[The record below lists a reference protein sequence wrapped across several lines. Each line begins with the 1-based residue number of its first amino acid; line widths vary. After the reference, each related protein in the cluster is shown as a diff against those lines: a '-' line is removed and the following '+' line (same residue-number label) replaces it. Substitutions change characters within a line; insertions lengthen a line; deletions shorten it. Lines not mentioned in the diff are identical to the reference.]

1 MLVNLKPL
9 KLILIAVSSTVLFS
23 CGSEQ
28 ADKELTGDGKD
39 SSATNVD
46 LDKLAEVQK
55 IFYTIP
61 SPMEMASLLKKSGSM
76 YDASILNDI
85 HNVSKYTSVRNQA
98 LNLGIYGADLSYTS
112 IFNQNQESIIYLSCA
127 KQLADN
133 MGVTNAFTKQTME
146 RIEGNVE
153 NRDSL
158 LDIISESFY
167 ILDAYLKEN
176 NRDNISAMVIAGG
189 WLEGLYIATKL
200 LKENQN
206 DPDLVER
213 IAEQKLSL
221 SNLIALVKQYP
232 DDPALKDILADL
244 QSVNTIY
251 DKVQINTEGGEVTKD
266 KKGGT
271 VIGGK
276 STITMAPEVLKEII
290 TTVAAIRTKY
300 VG

>member
-1 MLVNLKPL
+1 MLVNKKALIKAS
-9 KLILIAVSSTVLFS
+9 LILSSACFFS
-23 CGSEQ
+23 CGTEQ
-28 ADKELTGDGKD
+28 ADKELTGEGNKSD
-39 SSATNVD
+39 TTLNV
-46 LDKLAEVQK
+46 DKLAEVQK

-61 SPMEMASLLKKSGSM
+61 SPMEMASLLKKTGSS
-76 YDASILNDI
+76 YNASILNDI

-133 MGVTNAFTKQTME
+133 MGVTNAFNKQTME

-189 WLEGLYIATKL
+189 WVEGLYIATKL
-200 LKENQN
+200 LNEKEN
-206 DPDLVER
+206 DADLIKR
-213 IAEQKLSL
+213 IAEQKISL
-221 SNLIALVKQYP
+221 DNLISLISQYP
-232 DDPALKDILADL
+232 DDPALKDVLADL
-244 QSVNTIY
+244 QSVKTIY
-251 DKVQINTEGGEVTKD
+251 EKVQINSESGTVTKD
-266 KKGGT
+266 KSGT
-271 VIGGK
+271 TIIGGK
-276 STITMAPEVLKEII
+276 SSINMDQSVLKEII
-290 TTVAAIRTKY
+290 STISAIRNKY
-300 VG
+300 IG